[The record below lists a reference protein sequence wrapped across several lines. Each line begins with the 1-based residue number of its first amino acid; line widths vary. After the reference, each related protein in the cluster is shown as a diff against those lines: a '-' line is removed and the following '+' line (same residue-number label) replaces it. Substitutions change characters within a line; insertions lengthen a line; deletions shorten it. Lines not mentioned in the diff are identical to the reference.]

1 MLKELTQNSGIH
13 FNFNKFILLLLC
25 VFLFFVFCRVN
36 LLLGYSP
43 EELLGRSI
51 YGLCHTLDLNCLRK
65 NHINR
70 TYYY

>member
-1 MLKELTQNSGIH
+1 MLKELTQKSGIH
-13 FNFNKFILLLLC
+13 FYFHKFTLLLLC
-25 VFLFFVFCRVN
+25 VFVFFCRVN

-70 TYYY
+70 TYY